1 MQNLALGE
9 IIQELLLE
17 KPSVKRSHAGAKLVR
32 SASNSGFTMIELL
45 VVIII
50 VGVLAA
56 IAGPNW
62 LAFTN
67 RQRISTVNDAAYRT
81 LQRAQSEAKRTKLG
95 YTVNFRQLANTLPE
109 VAVYETGSTPEWKPL
124 SENLELKPNQI
135 KVTPP
140 ATPISFDYQGNVD
153 KRANPSLNVPVKVT
167 VSVPNSGRKQC
178 VIVQTIL
185 GGMKTASG
193 SDCS

>member
-1 MQNLALGE
+1 MHNLASWK
-9 IIQELLLE
+9 IIQQLLLE
-17 KPSVKRSHAGAKLVR
+17 KESNKRSQPGAKLVR
-32 SASNSGFTMIELL
+32 SGSNSGFTMIELL

-67 RQRISTVNDAAYRT
+67 RQRISTVNDAAFRT

-95 YTVNFRQLANTLPE
+95 YTVNFRQPANALPE

-124 SENLELKPNQI
+124 SENLELKPRQI
-135 KVTPP
+135 KIIAPT
-140 ATPISFDYQGNVD
+140 TPISFDYQGNVD
-153 KRANPSLNVPVKVT
+153 KRSPTTLPAKVI

-178 VIVQTIL
+178 VIVDTLL
-185 GGMKTASG
+185 GGMRTASG
-193 SDCS
+193 SGC

>member
-1 MQNLALGE
+1 MHNLASWK
-9 IIQELLLE
+9 IIQQLLLE
-17 KPSVKRSHAGAKLVR
+17 KESNKRSQPGAKLVR
-32 SASNSGFTMIELL
+32 SGSNSGFTMIELL

-67 RQRISTVNDAAYRT
+67 RQRISTVNDAAYRA
-81 LQRAQSEAKRTKLG
+81 LQRAQSEAKRTKIG
-95 YTVNFRQLANTLPE
+95 YTVHFRQLANTLPE

-124 SENLELKPNQI
+124 SENLELKPRQI
-135 KVTPP
+135 QVSPP
-140 ATPISFDYQGNVD
+140 ATAIAFDYQGNVN
-153 KRANPSLNVPVKVT
+153 KNVTPNIPVKVT

-178 VIVQTIL
+178 VIVDTLL
-185 GGMKTASG
+185 GGMRTASG
-193 SDCS
+193 PGC

>member
-1 MQNLALGE
+1 MHNLASWK
-9 IIQELLLE
+9 IIQQLLLE
-17 KPSVKRSHAGAKLVR
+17 KESNKRSQPGAKLVR
-32 SASNSGFTMIELL
+32 SGSNSGFTMIELL

-81 LQRAQSEAKRTKLG
+81 LQRAQSEAKRTKIG
-95 YTVNFRQLANTLPE
+95 YTVHFRQLANTLPE

-124 SENLELKPNQI
+124 SENLELKPRQI
-135 KVTPP
+135 QVSPP
-140 ATPISFDYQGNVD
+140 ATAIAFDYQGNVN
-153 KRANPSLNVPVKVT
+153 KNVTPNIPVKVT

-178 VIVQTIL
+178 VIVDTLL
-185 GGMKTASG
+185 GGMRTASG
-193 SDCS
+193 PGC

>member
-1 MQNLALGE
+1 
-9 IIQELLLE
+9 
-17 KPSVKRSHAGAKLVR
+17 
-32 SASNSGFTMIELL
+32 MIELL

-67 RQRISTVNDAAYRT
+67 RQRISTVNDAAFRT

-95 YTVNFRQLANTLPE
+95 YTVNFRQVDPNTLPE

-124 SENLELKPNQI
+124 SENLELKPRQI
-135 KVTPP
+135 KIIAPT
-140 ATPISFDYQGNVD
+140 TPISFDYQGNVD
-153 KRANPSLNVPVKVT
+153 KRSATTLPAKVI

-178 VIVQTIL
+178 VIVDTLL
-185 GGMKTASG
+185 GGMRTASG
-193 SDCS
+193 PGC